1 MMEGVVVRDRRKRG
15 VDAEARMS
23 GRERDCM
30 VQLKLK
36 LEVEVESRGR
46 CSGES
51 RGEREED
58 LSIAMRESVAR
69 VIVVNSWK
77 VNSSAG
83 NGKSYLKGRNRKPFI
98 VWLELA
104 VVLLSLQYLIP
115 TQGLLG
121 TRRVM
126 DLGLL

>member
-1 MMEGVVVRDRRKRG
+1 LRW
-15 VDAEARMS
+15 
-23 GRERDCM
+23 
-30 VQLKLK
+30 
-36 LEVEVESRGR
+36 
-46 CSGES
+46 
-51 RGEREED
+51 RGEGDVVGKAEEKREED

-69 VIVVNSWK
+69 LIVVNSWK